1 MTVTPTASVEQAPA
15 PADDSAP
22 SVAKTPPKPATAVE
36 PLNSDSLTWKYFGDL
51 RTGIMGVWI
60 GAIENMY
67 PGLGAGVTEHSSIL
81 SEPMQRVTRSVY
93 PIMGVVYDGIRAQ
106 HTGAS
111 IRDYHRDIK
120 GVDEKGRRYHA
131 LDPDTFYWAHATFFM
146 LIIKLAEY
154 FDGGLTLA
162 EKRQLFDEHVQ
173 WYQMYGM
180 SMRPVP
186 KSWEEF
192 CEYWNRVCEDELEL
206 TPAAIDILNIRIPK
220 PWFVPM
226 PDAVWHQMFK
236 PALAAQRW
244 VAAGLFEP
252 VVREKAGL
260 RWSEGDEV
268 LLRLLGKV
276 SHVAFS
282 FVPDEIR
289 LHPRALAGYRREQG
303 KIPSDTPPIEA
314 PWFSGPPKDRRRSGM
329 HYVPPVS
336 RGMKL
341 VERAGALMHSTFSL
355 AAGSGLT
362 PRPPRRKP
370 KAA

>member
-1 MTVTPTASVEQAPA
+1 MTVTPTVSVEQASQPVEHAVPTSTQTAARPA
-15 PADDSAP
+15 PAA
-22 SVAKTPPKPATAVE
+22 E
-36 PLNSDSLTWKYFGDL
+36 PLNADSLTWKYFGDL
-51 RTGIMGVWI
+51 RTGIMGIWI

-67 PGLGAGVTEHSSIL
+67 PGLGAGVTEHSTIL
-81 SEPMQRVTRSVY
+81 QEPMQRVTRSVY
-93 PIMGVVYDGIRAQ
+93 PIMGVVYDGARSQ
-106 HTGAS
+106 QTGAA

-120 GVDEKGRRYHA
+120 GVDSQGRRYHA

-146 LIIKLAEY
+146 MIIKLGEY
-154 FDGGLTLA
+154 FCGGLTLA

-186 KSWEEF
+186 KSWEDF
-192 CEYWNRVCEDELEL
+192 CEYWDRVCEDELEL
-206 TPAAIDILNIRIPK
+206 TQAAIDILNIRIPK

-268 LLRLLGKV
+268 LFRLVGKIA
-276 SHVAFS
+276 HMAFT

-303 KIPSDTPPIEA
+303 KIAPDTPLLEA
-314 PWFSGPPKDRRRSGM
+314 PWFSSPPKERRSSGM
-329 HYVPPVS
+329 HYVPQVS
-336 RGMKL
+336 KGMQL

-355 AAGSGLT
+355 AAGGGLAPR
-362 PRPPRRKP
+362 PRPPRRR
-370 KAA
+370 AA